1 MTTQPAH
8 LSPSEL
14 AGFLDRELDFEGR
27 RRVEAHLDTC
37 SLCRGELAD
46 VARLADAF
54 RSPPPSLAQPH
65 ESRSRRRLWRGL
77 ALGGALAAS
86 LAMLMLL
93 GPPAPSSSPP
103 AQPVRAPT
111 TGEGLARIDV
121 VTAPEMVG
129 GATDSLVFT
138 WHSVAAD
145 VYRFAL
151 LSESGEPLW
160 TRDTPDTSLS
170 LPSTVVLTPGRAYWW
185 RVDATAEG
193 VVATSGARPLRVS
206 P

>member
-8 LSPSEL
+8 LSPNEL
-14 AGFLDRELDFEGR
+14 AGFLDGELDSEAR

-37 SLCRGELAD
+37 VVCRGELAD

-54 RSPPPSLAQPH
+54 RSPAQGISKPH
-65 ESRSRRRLWRGL
+65 ESRSRRRVWGGL

-86 LAMLMLL
+86 LAMLLLL
-93 GPPAPSSSPP
+93 GPAGPKSPLP
-103 AQPVRAPT
+103 TQPVRAPT

-121 VTAPEMVG
+121 LAVPEMVG

-138 WHSVAAD
+138 WRSVGAD

-193 VVATSGARPLRVS
+193 VVATTGARRLQVAP
-206 P
+206 

>member
-1 MTTQPAH
+1 

-14 AGFLDRELDFEGR
+14 AGFLDRDLDSEGR
-27 RRVEAHLDTC
+27 RRVEAHLDDC
-37 SLCRGELAD
+37 AACRGELAD

-54 RSPPPSLAQPH
+54 RSPAQGIVQPQ
-65 ESRSRRRLWRGL
+65 ESRSRRRVWGGI

-93 GPPAPSSSPP
+93 GPPAPSSSPA

-121 VTAPEMVG
+121 LTAPEMVG

-138 WHSVAAD
+138 WHSVGAD

-160 TRDTPDTSLS
+160 TRETGDTSLS
-170 LPSTVVLTPGRAYWW
+170 LPSTVVLTPGHAYWW

-193 VVATSGARPLRVS
+193 VVATSGARLLRVS